1 MKIIVTGGA
10 GFIGS
15 HLVERL
21 VKDSHEVVV
30 IDNLS
35 CGNIG
40 NLDKVIDK
48 ITFVESELSVYG
60 AWVDHLIG
68 AKWVFHLAALSRIQ
82 PSFEDPILHDDATVR
97 STLNLMIALKD
108 KNIDALVVSS
118 SSSIYGDPDKF
129 PTSENE
135 KIDPLSPYALQKY
148 AEERYA
154 HILGDRYSIPV
165 TSLRYFNVYGPRSY
179 DENNT
184 LNAYSSVVGIFSNQK
199 KSGGKLTITGE
210 GQQKRDFI
218 HVSDVVNANLTVASA
233 IKYTNGESYNVGT
246 GEIHS
251 ILDLAKMFDC
261 RYSFIDERKGEAEVT
276 YANIDK
282 LKSIGWFPSVNLLAA
297 INEGNI

>member
-1 MKIIVTGGA
+1 MKVIVTGGA

-15 HLVERL
+15 HLVEKL
-21 VKDSHEVVV
+21 VRESHEVVV

-35 CGNIG
+35 GGNIG
-40 NLDKVIDK
+40 NLDKVIDQ
-48 ITFVESELSVYG
+48 ITFIQSDLSING
-60 AWVDHLIG
+60 AWVDCLIG

-97 STLNLMIALKD
+97 STLNLMVALKD

-118 SSSIYGDPDKF
+118 SSSIYGDPDRF
-129 PTSENE
+129 PTDESA

-148 AEERYA
+148 TEERYA

-165 TSLRYFNVYGPRSY
+165 ASLRYFNVYGPRSY
-179 DENNT
+179 DESNT
-184 LNAYSSVVGIFSNQK
+184 FNAYSSVVGIFSKQK
-199 KSGGKLTITGE
+199 KSGGKLTITGK
-210 GQQKRDFI
+210 GKQKRDFV

-233 IKYTNGESYNVGT
+233 IKHTNGESYNVGT

-251 ILDLAKMFDC
+251 ILDLAKMFNC

-282 LKSIGWFPSVNLLAA
+282 LKSIGWLPSVRILDA
-297 INEGNI
+297 INSEDI